1 MKYASY
7 FSTSSLLNSVTR
19 HGPAPP
25 PAVSLWRMEHRYSL
39 SAHYIKHSLN
49 LAKVEQRLAG
59 TTLWRKERNLLVYK
73 VSETQYF
80 CVYSFGVV
88 TVFGLDDKKEV
99 SKYLKLVSRL
109 GEEEPGVTMI
119 GLPTEDYPVI
129 IDPDQSESVEFNTV
143 RLKHLSIEKLLLISH
158 VVAQSVAIDFLEQQV
173 EESLQRFEKIHLNL
187 AKKGLLIATASDVMK
202 TIGMS
207 GNIVNFIVGQL
218 SLLDK
223 PDIAW
228 EDKEAE
234 TLFINLRKMFEL
246 EDRFT
251 TIRFKLTFIQ
261 DSSELMLDMLQH
273 RRAQMLEIT
282 VVVLI
287 LFEIIMALVKH

>member
-1 MKYASY
+1 
-7 FSTSSLLNSVTR
+7 
-19 HGPAPP
+19 
-25 PAVSLWRMEHRYSL
+25 MEQRYSL

-49 LAKVEQRLAG
+49 LAKVEQRISSVP
-59 TTLWRKERNLLVYK
+59 LWRKERNLLVYK

-88 TVFGLDDKKEV
+88 TVFGIDDKKEV
-99 SKYLKLVSRL
+99 ARYLKLISRQ
-109 GEEEPGVTMI
+109 GEDEPGVTLA
-119 GLPTEDYPVI
+119 GLPTEDYPII
-129 IDPDQSESVEFNTV
+129 IDADAAESVEFNSV
-143 RLKHLSIEKLLLISH
+143 RLKHLSVEKLLLVFH

-173 EESLQRFEKIHLNL
+173 EESLQRFEKIHLSL
-187 AKKGLLIATASDVMK
+187 AKKGLLIATARDVMK

-228 EDKEAE
+228 EDKDAE

-246 EDRFT
+246 EDRFS

-261 DSSELMLDMLQH
+261 DSSELMLDTLQH
-273 RRAQMLEIT
+273 RRTETLEII

-287 LFEIIMALVKH
+287 LFEIVMAFVKH

>member
-1 MKYASY
+1 
-7 FSTSSLLNSVTR
+7 
-19 HGPAPP
+19 
-25 PAVSLWRMEHRYSL
+25 MEHRYSF

-49 LAKVEQRLAG
+49 LAKVEQRI
-59 TTLWRKERNLLVYK
+59 TDIPLWRKERNLLVFR
-73 VSETQYF
+73 VSETQYI

-88 TVFGLDDKKEV
+88 TVFGIDDKKE
-99 SKYLKLVSRL
+99 SAKYLKICARL
-109 GEEEPGVTMI
+109 GEEEPGVAMA
-119 GLPTEDYPVI
+119 GLPTEEYPVI
-129 IDPDQSESVEFNTV
+129 IDPDQPESVEFNAV
-143 RLKHLSIEKLLLISH
+143 RLKHLSIDKLLLIFH

-173 EESLQRFEKIHLNL
+173 EESLQRFEKIHVSL
-187 AKKGLLIATASDVMK
+187 AKSGLLIATAREVMK

-246 EDRFT
+246 EDRFS

-261 DSSELMLDMLQH
+261 DSSELMLDTLQH
-273 RRAQMLEIT
+273 RRAEMLEIT
-282 VVVLI
+282 IVILI
-287 LFEIIMALVKH
+287 IFEIVMALLKR